1 VVDRPSVHRFDCFGH
16 VPSAHAVPTYHHANG
31 YRRQRLY
38 GPGSPAP
45 AWRHVPA
52 VSVRVAAG
60 GHSEPQTAPTAG
72 ECWQGV
78 WAGFG
83 RGGGRGRG
91 SIDRPPTALA
101 RSAGAGGGWC
111 KGLRE
116 ETGTTQNPAG
126 AGGTSPF
133 PVRYAIKEQ
142 TGPAL
147 SAQKKPFKTHP
158 SCQSKSTMREE

>member
-1 VVDRPSVHRFDCFGH
+1 MNSFPRGVSGVVDRPSVHRFDCFGH
-16 VPSAHAVPTYHHANG
+16 SPSAHAVPTYHHANG

-60 GHSEPQTAPTAG
+60 GHLEPQTAPTAG

-78 WAGFG
+78 WAGLG

-91 SIDRPPTALA
+91 SSDRPPTALA
-101 RSAGAGGGWC
+101 RSAGAGGVVQGTP
-111 KGLRE
+111 GLNRA
-116 ETGTTQNPAG
+116 NPEP
-126 AGGTSPF
+126 GGSRRKRANARMTVPF
-133 PVRYAIKEQ
+133 DLPCLR
-142 TGPAL
+142 
-147 SAQKKPFKTHP
+147 SKKPL
-158 SCQSKSTMREE
+158 